1 MEMVPGCGGWGRC
14 PRSTLT
20 AGAPERGPP
29 HHLQDLS
36 VCGSSAASFERE
48 ASVQIEELPRTAA
61 MPPSRGEHLKA
72 VFDDRKEK
80 MYHPMH
86 GAAFA
91 LAPSHIDEKVWSDN
105 LWGILGSEEEPE
117 NLVDHSPSTGT
128 PIRRSPRRAPAA
140 ADRSSPAPAST
151 TRRRAFD
158 SEDDDVPLSQ
168 FRPPPRRSPRRAAAA
183 GPSGPPESPRRSPR
197 NSPPSM

>member
-1 MEMVPGCGGWGRC
+1 MCADHPQR
-14 PRSTLT
+14 RS
-20 AGAPERGPP
+20 
-29 HHLQDLS
+29 S
-36 VCGSSAASFERE
+36 VRR
-48 ASVQIEELPRTAA
+48 SVQIEELPRTAA
-61 MPPSRGEHLKA
+61 MPPSRGEQLKA

-168 FRPPPRRSPRRAAAA
+168 FRPPPRRSPRRAGAA
-183 GPSGPPESPRRSPR
+183 GPSAPSDSPRRSPW